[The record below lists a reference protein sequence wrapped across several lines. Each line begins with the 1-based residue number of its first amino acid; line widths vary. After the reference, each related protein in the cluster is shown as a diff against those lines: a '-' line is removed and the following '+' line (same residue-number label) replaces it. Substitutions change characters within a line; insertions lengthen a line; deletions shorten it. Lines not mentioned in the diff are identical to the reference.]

1 MKPKVASLTAS
12 DLAKS
17 LQASLHGDQALA
29 LTGVCPISSPEPGC
43 LTFSKGR
50 SPTAAWRTLIKLPA
64 LAVLVEPH
72 LLPDTEALR
81 SLRCTLFVVSNA
93 QHAFIAALDYFYER
107 ERISAE
113 IHPTASIDPTA
124 TISEGVSIGAFCE
137 VGPNAQ
143 IAAGAIL
150 HNSVSIYRDVSVGA
164 RTELH
169 SGVVIRE
176 GCSIGSDCIV
186 HNNAVIGADGF
197 GYIPDPV
204 LGLRKVPQVGIVS
217 IADHVEIGAGST
229 IDRAAI
235 GVTSIGAHTKI
246 DNQVQIGHN
255 VKIGHHCL
263 ICAQVG
269 IAGSASIGDGV
280 VLGGG
285 TGVADH
291 VKVVSNVRVGGHSG
305 ITSDILEA
313 GDYLGMPAVKAGVY
327 RRQHAALKKLAHR
340 NLRSDEE

>member
-1 MKPKVASLTAS
+1 MKPKVISLSAG
-12 DLAKS
+12 DLASS
-17 LQASLHGDQALA
+17 LQASLHGDGALA
-29 LTGVCPISSPEPGC
+29 ISGVCPLSSPQPGH
-43 LTFSKGR
+43 LTFIKGR

-64 LAVLVEPH
+64 LAVLVEKQ
-72 LLPDTEALR
+72 LLPDVEALH
-81 SLRCTLFVVSNA
+81 SLRCALLVVSNA
-93 QHAFIAALDYFYER
+93 QRAFIAALDYLYDPET
-107 ERISAE
+107 APVA
-113 IHPTASIDPTA
+113 IHPTASIDPSA
-124 TISEGVSIGAFCE
+124 RISDGVSIGAFC
-137 VGPNAQ
+137 VIGPNAQ
-143 IAAGAIL
+143 IGAGAIL

-176 GCSIGSDCIV
+176 GCTIGSDCIV

-197 GYIPDPV
+197 GYIPDQE

-217 IADHVEIGAGST
+217 IADHVEIGACTT

-235 GVTSIGAHTKI
+235 GVTSIGYHTKI

-255 VKIGHHCL
+255 VQIGNHSL

-291 VKVVSNVRVGGHSG
+291 AKIVSSVRVGGHSG
-305 ITSDILEA
+305 VTSDILEA
-313 GDYLGMPAVKAGVY
+313 GDYLGMPAVKAGIY
-327 RRQHAALKKLAHR
+327 RRQQASFKRLSHR
-340 NLRSDEE
+340 NRPDNEE